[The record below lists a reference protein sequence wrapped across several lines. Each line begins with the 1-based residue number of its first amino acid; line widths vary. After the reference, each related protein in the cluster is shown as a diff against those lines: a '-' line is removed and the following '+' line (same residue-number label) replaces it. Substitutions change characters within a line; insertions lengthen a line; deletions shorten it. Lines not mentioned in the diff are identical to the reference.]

1 MSQSFADF
9 FAQLAILIPAFLVA
23 LSFHEFF
30 HAFIAYLCG
39 DDTAKQQGR
48 MTINPL
54 AHVDFLGL
62 LCLVLFRIGWAKP
75 VPFDNR
81 NFKYPKLYSVL
92 TALAGPFANFLMAL
106 MLFYVISYFPSHLF
120 SAAVSLTFLQIFEA
134 TAYVNIMLGVFNLLP
149 IPPLDG
155 SHIITMLLVDKY
167 PDFVLWLHR
176 YSFILLLF
184 LIFFPPTYNILLKLI
199 LISEVLLRSLVF

>member
-1 MSQSFADF
+1 MSPAFADF
-9 FAQLAILIPAFLVA
+9 FAQIAILIPAFLVA

-54 AHVDFLGL
+54 AHVDFFGL
-62 LCLVLFRIGWAKP
+62 ICLILFKIGWAKP

-106 MLFYVISYFPSHLF
+106 GLFYAIHYFPAHLF
-120 SAAVSLTFLQIFEA
+120 TPAIALTFLQIFEA

-155 SHIITMLLVDKY
+155 SHVITMLLVDKF
-167 PDFVLWLHR
+167 PNFVLWLHR

-184 LIFFPPTYNILLKLI
+184 LIFFPPTRDFLVKLI
-199 LISEVLLRSLVF
+199 LISEIVLRSLVF